1 MRKVIEPKFHIRQTG
16 GMDYVRRMAAGECWS
31 LSRFNDG
38 EWFAILG
45 RDDPKYHTYNN
56 CDGHEYSPALCDALA
71 ECLLDVSGYTYG
83 IGGMKH
89 HDAQAAWLE
98 SHGVEI
104 EWHYSDSI
112 KMMNNAGTLAPF
124 LEELRQHSVLIV
136 GPAHL
141 SRLGKMLRLPNY
153 GFLGI
158 PLKNCYLKTED
169 VATWVSVQIDH
180 RGRDVVLFS
189 ASMATNVWIHRL
201 WPEYG
206 DRVWMIDCGA
216 MWDIYAGVESRGVFR
231 NQDWAPIIAK
241 NLA

>member
-16 GMDYVRRMAAGECWS
+16 GMDYVQRMAAGEPWT

-56 CDGHEYSPALCDALA
+56 CDGHEYSPALCDDLA
-71 ECLLDVSGYTYG
+71 ECLLDVGGYTYG

-89 HDAQAAWLE
+89 HYAQAAWLE

-124 LEELRQHSVLIV
+124 LAELRRHAVLIV
-136 GPAHL
+136 GPEHL
-141 SRLGKMLRLPNY
+141 HGLAGILRLTNA
-153 GFLGI
+153 GR
-158 PLKNCYLKTED
+158 
-169 VATWVSVQIDH
+169 VQIPHTNCH
-180 RGRDVVLFS
+180 RFTRETVRDIEDALEYGAYDVVLFS
-189 ASMATNVWIHRL
+189 ASMATNVWIHQL